1 MCHDKVQLVLDRREY
16 SLNPAVAF
24 LTLNTP
30 IAANADPPI
39 HRLTRTFQLCHLPG
53 QVPQHKY
60 ARERQASSIAPLI
73 RRRVHPL
80 ERRLRLRVRQPE
92 AHARGLHLRIVQLRR
107 DCQESRVGRGAVVL
121 LALGAL
127 AGRIRK
133 MRLEV
138 LADFV
143 RGSRAGYGI
152 EVRAATPVT
161 VVAEGWRCRL
171 AICHADVWFG
181 F

>member
-1 MCHDKVQLVLDRREY
+1 MCHNKIQLVLDWREY

-30 IAANADPPI
+30 IAASADPPI
-39 HRLTRTFQLCHLPG
+39 HRLTRTLQLRHLPG
-53 QVPQHKY
+53 QVPQHKH
-60 ARERQASSIAPLI
+60 ARERQASSIASLI

-80 ERRLRLRVRQPE
+80 ERWLRVRRPG
-92 AHARGLHLRIVQLRR
+92 AHAHGLHLRVVQLRR
-107 DCQESRVGRGAVVL
+107 ACQERRVGRGAVVL

-133 MRLEV
+133 MRLDV
-138 LADFV
+138 LADLV
-143 RGSRAGYGI
+143 RGSRAGHGI
-152 EVRAATPVT
+152 EMCAATPVA
-161 VVAEGWRCRL
+161 VVAEGWRRRF